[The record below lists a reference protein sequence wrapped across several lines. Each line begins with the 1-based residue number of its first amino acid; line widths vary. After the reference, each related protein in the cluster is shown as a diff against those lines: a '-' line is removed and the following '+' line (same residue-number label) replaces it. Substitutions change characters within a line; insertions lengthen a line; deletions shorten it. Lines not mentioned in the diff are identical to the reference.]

1 MAHIVYDDTRTFVGR
16 LNEKQKSAF
25 PTLYVVPA
33 KSVFADEWDA
43 FDMLGDYVDTYTT
56 WELTKIKGNAYQ
68 TILNR
73 FSNEPWSF
81 LQEKKKPRKKRSRRG
96 GRNRNKQQG

>member
-1 MAHIVYDDTRTFVGR
+1 MAFTVPLDDTRTFVGR
-16 LNEKQKSAF
+16 LNAKVSGAF

-33 KSVFADEWDA
+33 KGVLQDEWDA
-43 FDMLGDYVDTYTT
+43 FNALGDYVNTYTT
-56 WELTKIKGNAYQ
+56 AELTLIKGKAYQ
-68 TILNR
+68 TVLNR

-81 LQEKKKPRKKRSRRG
+81 LQEKPRKKRSRRG